1 MTGSLSGYASVNL
14 RQNSGKVADLPETVT
29 GVNIRFCFSFIVF
42 CFSFGL
48 RCMLFS
54 AGFLFALCVSRLWL
68 CAVWDSVEKS
78 MLPVFGRP
86 C

>member
-1 MTGSLSGYASVNL
+1 MQFPACSCMTGNPEVPVKSRFY
-14 RQNSGKVADLPETVT
+14 ETVT